1 MEIENEPSAE
11 ERKREPEKPEEEETL
26 EGIVE
31 EVSAEAEQIRQAP
44 ETLIQETDAAVQ
56 KIIEGSGLSPA
67 EIETAERETQL
78 KERLGQNDWQLQR
91 ITRKTLDSIQ
101 ALVELLAE
109 EGISEEERNALF
121 AKFGVAKEPFGRG
134 AFYNVYELG
143 DTGLALK
150 ELKLNYLFGP
160 EEAVKM
166 LARHEIEAERIRE
179 YFGEEFVPEFCFVYP
194 DKHRA
199 VFEKEKAQK
208 GMEKAKLYDLPTFI
222 KIQIDRRLQEGFRRR
237 DAPEEQ
243 GITARAFQRLGA
255 EMKKRGFFRTEAA
268 GVMVQERV
276 KGITFAEFFQ
286 RFNKDNCPAWL
297 ALRESVAKFL
307 QASGKFNEKYAM
319 LWHRFDSD
327 NIMVETDE
335 KGAPTG
341 RIRILDLN
349 FTERSAEPIRKK
361 VNEKT
366 EKKIWEPLR
375 KAFDIEE
382 EKED

>member
-1 MEIENEPSAE
+1 
-11 ERKREPEKPEEEETL
+11 
-26 EGIVE
+26 
-31 EVSAEAEQIRQAP
+31 
-44 ETLIQETDAAVQ
+44 
-56 KIIEGSGLSPA
+56 
-67 EIETAERETQL
+67 
-78 KERLGQNDWQLQR
+78 
-91 ITRKTLDSIQ
+91 
-101 ALVELLAE
+101 
-109 EGISEEERNALF
+109 
-121 AKFGVAKEPFGRG
+121 
-134 AFYNVYELG
+134 
-143 DTGLALK
+143 
-150 ELKLNYLFGP
+150 
-160 EEAVKM
+160 
-166 LARHEIEAERIRE
+166 
-179 YFGEEFVPEFCFVYP
+179 
-194 DKHRA
+194 
-199 VFEKEKAQK
+199 
-208 GMEKAKLYDLPTFI
+208 
-222 KIQIDRRLQEGFRRR
+222 
-237 DAPEEQ
+237 
-243 GITARAFQRLGA
+243 
-255 EMKKRGFFRTEAA
+255 
-268 GVMVQERV
+268 MVQERV